1 MRYKYNTVRQKQWPM
16 FFGDYRTFRKVYA
29 NQGIAQVI
37 ETKKIHMKESTVTEV
52 PRYAVERRGREKNLK
67 GLRQ

>member
-1 MRYKYNTVRQKQWPM
+1 MRYKYDTVRQKQWPM

-52 PRYAVERRGREKNLK
+52 PR
-67 GLRQ
+67 